1 MSIPPWGCY
10 SNCKCQW
17 QIIKHNGHEPP
28 IGSPSFHTC
37 PPDPAHRGDSDLSE
51 TYLWPCHPLAWA
63 KSSAASMIDLRPL
76 PIPGDLPGPGHCLL
90 LRLSNNCACCPHSP
104 ALAPVNLNYLQ
115 CQPVSSFLGFAQASP
130 SQNALSNFLPFF
142 GKLLCLF

>member
-1 MSIPPWGCY
+1 MGMSLLSGLLASTLALLILPTEGTVIFLKHISGLAIPY
-10 SNCKCQW
+10 
-17 QIIKHNGHEPP
+17 
-28 IGSPSFHTC
+28 F
-37 PPDPAHRGDSDLSE
+37 D
-51 TYLWPCHPLAWA
+51 AWA

-90 LRLSNNCACCPHSP
+90 LRLSNNRACCPHSP

-115 CQPVSSFLGFAQASP
+115 CQPVSSFLAFAQASP

-142 GKLLCLF
+142 GKVLCLF